1 MKKAGTKIK
10 LFKGEKMLVIFLF
23 LLLLSS
29 PILIVFSKAALSK
42 TNIEVEQLKSKIS
55 NQTSINESLYMKI
68 NELASLDNIQ
78 DIANEKGLS
87 YNNDNIKTII
97 GE

>member
-10 LFKGEKMLVIFLF
+10 LFRGEKMLVVFLF
-23 LLLLSS
+23 LLLLSA
-29 PILIVFSKAALSK
+29 PVLIVFSKAALSK
-42 TNIEVEQLKSKIS
+42 TNIEVEQLKNKIA

>member
-10 LFKGEKMLVIFLF
+10 FFKGEKMLMVFLF
-23 LLLLSS
+23 LLLLSA
-29 PILIVFSKAALSK
+29 PVLIVFSKATLSK
-42 TNIEVEQLKSKIS
+42 TNIEVEQLKSKIA

-87 YNNDNIKTII
+87 YNNGNIKTII